1 MTRTPR
7 THSCDLSEYSVAN
20 LTQSAPDE
28 GAELTI
34 VAAAGFDSG
43 YGLSGVSRV
52 RRSQRTFELGHYT
65 FVAVESPKHEVHSSK
80 WNTRAWTFQEA
91 LLSRRCLVFTETQCY
106 FQCRQG
112 HRVESID
119 PDVTIMPLD
128 QNFEAFPE
136 RGLGSIAVDI
146 YDRIQEYYR
155 KELSYDADIL
165 NAISGILRAFQRTL
179 KSTHFYGIP
188 IMFDGE
194 KDSVSPGDMLRYLN
208 VSLAV
213 GLAWQVV
220 DCRSQKVHQWYRP
233 DASSSTFPSWTW
245 AAYRT
250 YQSKSDMGRLSFFYA
265 RAWRIAWTIGEV
277 NLDEAIRIR
286 LYHRSGAKMSLLE
299 YIKHEDDYS
308 AFHPCLELTS
318 MSISGS
324 VLHHG
329 SDLAYFSACPNM
341 VLQLQ
346 YHPEKESSSAA
357 TAVYVGSMSEP
368 RRGQLED
375 LKPGKQLA
383 FILIE
388 PVTDRCYRRI
398 GMLSYPMG
406 KTWSESNDIGY
417 AFGRICN
424 TERWYRKS
432 FELV

>member
-1 MTRTPR
+1 VP
-7 THSCDLSEYSVAN
+7 HDDLPVPIVLQEHENSFVYTSEYSVAN

-34 VAAAGFDSG
+34 VAAAGLDSG

-52 RRSQRTFELGHYT
+52 RQCKRTFEMGHYT
-65 FVAVESPKHEVHSSK
+65 FVAVESPKQEVHSSK

-128 QNFEAFPE
+128 QNFEAFPQ
-136 RGLGSIAVDI
+136 RGLGTEAIQI
-146 YDRIQEYYR
+146 YDRIQEYYC
-155 KELSYDADIL
+155 KELSYDADTL
-165 NAISGILRAFQRTL
+165 NAISGIFRAFRRTL

-188 IMFDGE
+188 IMFDSE
-194 KDSVSPGDMLRYLN
+194 EDSVSPEDKLRLLN

-213 GLAWQVV
+213 GLAWRVV
-220 DCRSQKVHQWYRP
+220 DCRSYKAHQWYRP
-233 DASSSTFPSWTW
+233 DTKSATFPSWTW

-250 YQSKSDMGRLSFFYA
+250 YQPKSDIGRLLFYYA
-265 RAWRIAWTIGEV
+265 RGWRIVWKPGHLE
-277 NLDEAIRIR
+277 LDDTIRIR
-286 LYHRSGAKMSLLE
+286 LYHRSGVKMSLLE

-324 VLHHG
+324 VSHHG

-341 VLQLQ
+341 VLYLQ
-346 YHPEKESSSAA
+346 YHPARESSSAA
-357 TAVYVGSMSEP
+357 TAVYVGSRSDS
-368 RRGQLED
+368 GS
-375 LKPGKQLA
+375 QLA

-388 PVTDRCYRRI
+388 PVTGGYYRRI
-398 GMLSYPMG
+398 GMLSHSTG
-406 KTWSESNDIGY
+406 SKTTASKDIGW
-417 AFGRICN
+417 GLGKLCN
-424 TERWYRKS
+424 TERWHQKT
-432 FELV
+432 FKLV